1 VIILVRSVTVALGC
15 GFSLFLWCL
24 PAAAIAPAVYQFGIP
39 SQPLSQSLIQFS
51 HQSGLAIVFPDPVAR
66 GLTNPAVTGE
76 MSVDSALLQL
86 LADTELAY
94 KLIDNRII
102 AVYDSRCRN
111 DHSCLEEEALLLQYP
126 LYVPGIEELY
136 VYGSPVT
143 GSRIKRSHLRGSAPV
158 DILSSPDIEL
168 SGAQTIGEILRYVPA
183 VSGNSTS
190 TAISNG
196 GDGTATVTLR
206 GLPASSTL
214 VLINGRRVANDGL
227 AGESIDLNSIA
238 PAAVERIEILK
249 DGASAIYGS
258 DAIAGVI
265 NIIMKEDFY
274 GLLVEQF
281 YGSSGD
287 QDGESKTT
295 TLQYGTGFKHGS
307 LFFSASHFDQQEIAS
322 RDRKVSRSADGRFQ
336 GGADLRS
343 SATPNARITLPGG
356 ETVIFDEAEG
366 DYRAAGENDLF
377 DFPQFTSSL
386 VPSQR
391 NFFYTNISYDIT
403 EQLTAS
409 VEASYTDTSAKA
421 KLAPTPVFTAF
432 ELSPI
437 TVAADNI
444 YNPFSTD
451 IVDLRRRM
459 LELPTRRQQN
469 NSDVSRLSAV
479 LEGLH
484 RGWSW
489 ELAYSYSRSK
499 AKESLTSLID
509 ADNLRRGVGPAGGCQ
524 GATID
529 GCVPV
534 NLFGPPGSIDAQQLA
549 FLQVA
554 GKVKGESELETW
566 SLNATRTLLELP
578 QGNIDFAFGM
588 EYRDESTKKNPSAL
602 IADVGTIGGNNFE
615 ATRGDR
621 KVREIY
627 AESII
632 PLWQSADD
640 AQKLDLEIALRW
652 SSYSDFGTTRNPKF
666 GFRFQMSPNWLLR
679 ATYAEGFRA
688 PTLNELFQGASENQA
703 FISDP
708 CTLPQNVGVLSGCQQ
723 QADPSR
729 NQFLTVTGGNESL
742 DEETAKSWGLG
753 LVWTP
758 DYVPGLSASLDYFD
772 IDTENVIDSSAQF
785 IVNQN
790 AANDLFPDRVTRDAA
805 GNLQLVT
812 ATNLNVGERRVK
824 GLDIRFDYLLPNR
837 AWGQWSSAVNFT
849 YIDEY
854 SIQLDRESE
863 TVELAGTFI
872 DPASEGLGGIPEW
885 KGNIGIQW
893 ARQRWRGSYDIHYVS
908 DLREDVP
915 SSTRRRDIDSWLV
928 HDVQFSYVFNLFKGL
943 RLSMGVDNVLD
954 EEAPFAASAFND
966 NIDARTHDLK
976 GRFWYAKLSQRM

>member
-1 VIILVRSVTVALGC
+1 MNILTRSVAAAVCC
-15 GFSLFLWCL
+15 GISLLLWCL
-24 PAAAIAPAVYQFGIP
+24 PATALAPVEYPFEIP

-66 GLTNPAVTGE
+66 GLTNPAVIGE
-76 MSVDSALLQL
+76 MSVDSALRQL
-86 LADTELAY
+86 LAGTELTY
-94 KLIDNRII
+94 KLIDDRII
-102 AVYDSRCRN
+102 AVYDGSCRR

-143 GSRIKRSHLRGSAPV
+143 GSRIKRSHTRGSAPV
-158 DILSSPDIEL
+158 DTLSSPEIEL
-168 SGAQTIGEILRYVPA
+168 SGAQTLGEVLRYVPA
-183 VSGNSTS
+183 VAGPATSTS
-190 TAISNG
+190 ISNG

-227 AGESIDLNSIA
+227 AGESIDLNSSA
-238 PAAVERIEILK
+238 PAAVDRIEILK

-287 QDGESKTT
+287 QDGETRTT

-322 RDRKVSRSADGRFQ
+322 RHRKVSRSADGRFQ

-366 DYRAAGENDLF
+366 DYRAAGADDLF

-391 NFFYTNISYDIT
+391 NFFYTSISYDIT

-409 VEASYTDTSAKA
+409 VDASYTDTSAKS

-432 ELSPI
+432 ELDPI
-437 TVAADNI
+437 TVAGDNI
-444 YNPFSTD
+444 YNPFNTD
-451 IVDLRRRM
+451 ITDLRRRM
-459 LELPTRRQQN
+459 LELPPRRQQN
-469 NSDVSRLSAV
+469 KSDVSRVSAI

-484 RGWSW
+484 QGWSW
-489 ELAYSYSRSK
+489 ELAYSYSRSE
-499 AKESLTSLID
+499 AKENLTGLIN
-509 ADNLRRGVGPAGGCQ
+509 ADNLRRGVGPASDCRGV
-524 GATID
+524 TID

-534 NLFGPPGSIDAQQLA
+534 NLFGPPGSIDAQQLT

-554 GKVKGESELETW
+554 GKVKGRSELETW

-578 QGNIDFAFGM
+578 HGDIDFAFGM
-588 EYRDESTKKNPSAL
+588 EYREESTQKNPSAL

-621 KVREIY
+621 EVREIY
-627 AESII
+627 AETII
-632 PLWQSADD
+632 PLWQSVSD
-640 AQKLDLEIALRW
+640 AQQLDLEMALRW
-652 SSYSDFGTTRNPKF
+652 SDYSDFGTTRNPKF
-666 GFRFQMSPNWLLR
+666 GLRFQLSPNWLLR
-679 ATYAEGFRA
+679 TTYAEGFRA
-688 PTLNELFQGASENQA
+688 PTLNELFQGASEDQA

-708 CTLPQNVGVLSGCQQ
+708 CTLAENVGVLEGCQQ

-729 NQFLTVTGGNESL
+729 NQFLTVTGGNPEL
-742 DEETAKSWGLG
+742 GEENAKSWGLG

-758 DYVPGLSASLDYFD
+758 EYVPGLSASVDYFD
-772 IDTENVIDSSAQF
+772 IDTDNVIDSSAQF

-790 AANDLFPDRVTRDAA
+790 AASGRFSDRVTRDEA

-824 GLDIRFDYLLPNR
+824 GLDIRFDYQLPNR
-837 AWGQWSSAVNFT
+837 AWGQWSSAINFT

-854 SIQLDRESE
+854 SIQLDNASE
-863 TVELAGTFI
+863 TVDLAGTFI

-893 ARQRWRGSYDIHYVS
+893 AKQRWRGSYDIHYVS
-908 DLREDVP
+908 DLHEDIP
-915 SSTRRRDIDSWLV
+915 SSTRRRDIDSWLI
-928 HDVQFSYVFNLFKGL
+928 HDVQFSYVFNLLKGL

-976 GRFWYAKLSQRM
+976 GRFWYAKLSQRI